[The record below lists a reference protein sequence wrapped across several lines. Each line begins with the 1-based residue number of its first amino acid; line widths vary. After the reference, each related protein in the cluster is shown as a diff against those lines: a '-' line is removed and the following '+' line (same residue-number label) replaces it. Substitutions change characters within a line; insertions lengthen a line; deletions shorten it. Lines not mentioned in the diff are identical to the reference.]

1 VTPSPKSF
9 ETSQYFRVHT
19 RQIHCTASTQESVMK
34 LTLLSTAL
42 LGGTIGMLTVVTTS
56 GNTELSPA
64 TRDHLKTSMQGEAFA
79 AVKYQLYAEHAR
91 KSGKTELADLFER
104 TAKVERFE
112 HLVEEAALAQ
122 LVRDDTTNLEDAI
135 AGESY
140 EIDTMYREFAEQ
152 ARAAGDQ
159 AAASLFEE
167 IRRDEMGHR
176 DAFKAALDR
185 LHTTARR

>member
-1 VTPSPKSF
+1 
-9 ETSQYFRVHT
+9 
-19 RQIHCTASTQESVMK
+19 MK
-34 LTLLSTAL
+34 LTLLSGVL
-42 LGGTIGMLTVVTTS
+42 LAGVLGAFAAITVSGEPVSVTS
-56 GNTELSPA
+56 A
-64 TRDHLKTSMQGEAFA
+64 TRDHLKTAMQGEAFA
-79 AVKYQLYAEHAR
+79 AAKYQLYADHAR
-91 KSGKTELADLFER
+91 KSGNVELDDLFER

>member
-1 VTPSPKSF
+1 
-9 ETSQYFRVHT
+9 
-19 RQIHCTASTQESVMK
+19 MK
-34 LTLLSTAL
+34 LTLLSAALLASVIGALTAL
-42 LGGTIGMLTVVTTS
+42 AASGGTGPVTPT
-56 GNTELSPA
+56 
-64 TRDHLKTSMQGEAFA
+64 TRDHLKTAMQGEAFA

-91 KSGKTELADLFER
+91 KTGKTELADLFER

-112 HLVEEAALAQ
+112 HLVEEAAIAQ

-140 EIDTMYREFAEQ
+140 EVDTMYREFAEQ

-176 DAFKAALDR
+176 DAFKAALER